1 MELQDS
7 GHLLRKTDNLKD
19 LFMKLSIAIS
29 NNKHE
34 EVIELSDK
42 IKGFSISDIKSTKS
56 KIIALIK
63 LDRYSEALFLIR
75 SELSAEK
82 ALLEMIYCLFMLKK
96 YEEAM
101 DWAKKS
107 NKREIK
113 HIKAQIAYQK
123 DQMIDASEI
132 YKELQ
137 QDPYRIEN
145 EEFDLSI
152 NLLATQVTWPSIEI
166 SNHPAIYQ
174 SLDYRFNIGC
184 HLIYRKEYMKAKEL
198 FELSKEQCLST
209 TSQEEMKSRLHPILV
224 QLAYIYSSIGQES
237 DAISIYEDLINKSH
251 VDQIIKLICI
261 NNYYTIKSD
270 ANPYLILY
278 SLNTILSNAK
288 LSKLTNT
295 QNKIIHKNMAI
306 LNILCKKYSACHNIV
321 KKLQN
326 TYPDDETIILI
337 LVSSIISRFT
347 GNRAYSELIKLHE
360 KNSSNVTLS
369 LAIIQFMISSKD
381 NYNTQK
387 IIEKLLDSLKD
398 NKSIRFK
405 PELVR
410 LLVEIYEKRGR
421 KDLSRQ
427 ELYAA
432 SEYWRNTGSND
443 PNLIELLCESGKLKL
458 KSMIKKKESNLSPVD
473 DFTYILKL
481 SPNNQKALAG
491 LVIYYL
497 DTDINEASKYANKL
511 PALDVLTQGIDVDHL
526 EKSGIVNHSLKEKK
540 NNHSKSLLKQK
551 RKKSKLPK
559 NYDPDKQPDP
569 ERWIPKKQRSYYKS
583 SKGKKR
589 QSNKT
594 QGELV
599 VENNFT
605 TNTGNT

>member
-1 MELQDS
+1 MEPQDS
-7 GHLLRKTDNLKD
+7 GHLLRKTDNLKE

-34 EVIELSDK
+34 EVVEVSDK
-42 IKGFSISDIKSTKS
+42 IKGFSMSDIKSTKS
-56 KIIALIK
+56 KVIALIK
-63 LDRYSEALFLIR
+63 LDRYEEALLLIR

-82 ALLEMIYCLFMLKK
+82 ALSEMVYCLFVLKK

-113 HIKAQIAYQK
+113 HIRAQIAYQK
-123 DQMIDASEI
+123 NQMVEANHI

-145 EEFDLSI
+145 EEFDLCI
-152 NLLATQVTWPSIEI
+152 NLLATQVTSPSIEI
-166 SNHPAIYQ
+166 SNQPAIYQ

-184 HLIYRKEYMKAKEL
+184 HLIYKKEYMKAKEL

-209 TSQEEMKSRLHPILV
+209 ISQEEMKSRLHPILV
-224 QLAYIYSSIGQES
+224 QLAYVYSSIGRES
-237 DAISIYEDLINKSH
+237 EAISIYEDLLNKSH
-251 VDQIIKLICI
+251 VDQIIKLICV
-261 NNYYTIKSD
+261 NNYYAIKPD
-270 ANPYLILY
+270 ANPYHILCY
-278 SLNTILSNAK
+278 LNTTLSNAK
-288 LSKLTNT
+288 LSKLTDT
-295 QNKIIHKNMAI
+295 QNKIIHKNIAI
-306 LNILCKKYSACHNIV
+306 LNILCEKYSACHNIV

-326 TYPDDETIILI
+326 RYPDDDTIVLI

-360 KNSSNVTLS
+360 KNPSNVTLS

-381 NYNTQK
+381 KYNTQK

-398 NKSIRFK
+398 NKPMRFK
-405 PELVR
+405 PELVK

-432 SEYWRNTGSND
+432 SEYWRSTGSND
-443 PNLIELLCESGKLKL
+443 TSLIELLYESGKLKL
-458 KSMIKKKESNLSPVD
+458 ESSIKKKDPNLSPVD
-473 DFTYILKL
+473 DFAYILKL

-511 PALDVLTQGIDVDHL
+511 PALDVLTQGIDVDYL

-540 NNHSKSLLKQK
+540 DNHSKSLREK
-551 RKKSKLPK
+551 RKKSRLPK

-569 ERWIPKKQRSYYKS
+569 ERWIPKKQRSYYKP

-599 VENNFT
+599 VENNST